1 MRNEEYLMNKR
12 RHIVESHIIG
22 SKGAKR
28 FNYNTKNQK
37 NSFDLVFLVKI
48 NLRCH
53 QQNFPKKGKV

>member
-1 MRNEEYLMNKR
+1 M
-12 RHIVESHIIG
+12 ESHIIG

-48 NLRCH
+48 NLRFQ
-53 QQNFPKKGKV
+53 QQNFPMKGKV

>member
-1 MRNEEYLMNKR
+1 M
-12 RHIVESHIIG
+12 ESHITG

-48 NLRCH
+48 NSRCN
-53 QQNFPKKGKV
+53 QQNFSKKGKV

>member
-1 MRNEEYLMNKR
+1 M
-12 RHIVESHIIG
+12 ESHIIG

-48 NLRCH
+48 NSGCH

>member
-1 MRNEEYLMNKR
+1 M
-12 RHIVESHIIG
+12 ESHIIG

-28 FNYNTKNQK
+28 FNYTKNQK

-48 NLRCH
+48 NSKCH